1 MIKRKKKAK
10 PEINTSALPDIIFM
24 LLFFFMV
31 VTVMRK
37 RPVKVHLD
45 LPAATQL
52 VKLNHPSIHHH
63 IYVGKHKEKIGTNK
77 TAIQLNDKFVAVD
90 RIGNAVRKLRL
101 SQPEMYQDDVNTCLQ
116 ADENLEMK
124 ILSDIKIELR
134 KAEQVNL
141 AYVAKKK

>member
-1 MIKRKKKAK
+1 MIRRKKKPS

-37 RPVKVHLD
+37 RPVKVDLD

-52 VKLNHPSIHHH
+52 VKLKHPSIHHH
-63 IYVGKHKEKIGTNK
+63 IYVGKHPDKISQSK
-77 TAIQLNDKFVAVD
+77 TAIQLNDKFITVDKIAGAVKSL
-90 RIGNAVRKLRL
+90 RI
-101 SQPEMYQDDVNTCLQ
+101 SQPEKYQDH

>member
-37 RPVKVHLD
+37 RPVKVALD
-45 LPAATQL
+45 LPSATQL
-52 VKLNHPSIHHH
+52 VKLKHPSIHHH
-63 IYVGKHKEKIGTNK
+63 IYVGKHKEKIGDNK
-77 TAIQLNDKFVAVD
+77 TVIQLNDKFVS
-90 RIGNAVRKLRL
+90 IGQIRAGVRKLRL
-101 SQPEMYQDDVNTCLQ
+101 SQPEIYQEQVNTNLQ
-116 ADENLEMK
+116 ADVNLEMK
-124 ILSDIKIELR
+124 LLSDIKIELR